1 MITSKQRAF
10 LRSMA
15 NPLDT
20 ILMIG
25 KDGMSADI
33 IRQADDALTA
43 RELIKGKVLETAGI
57 TARQAADE
65 LAAPLSAEVVQVIG
79 GKFVLY
85 RKNQKEPKLILP
97 KPAKK

>member
-25 KDGMSADI
+25 KDGMSDDI
-33 IRQADDALTA
+33 MRQADDALTA
-43 RELIKGKVLETAGI
+43 RELIKGKVLETAEI

-85 RKNQKEPKLILP
+85 RKNQKEPKIVLP
-97 KPAKK
+97 RPAKK

>member
-79 GKFVLY
+79 GKFVLD
-85 RKNQKEPKLILP
+85 RKNQKEPKIILP